1 MKRSLF
7 IVSAILIFAACNNN
21 SDKDSSDAQNAMP
34 DTTEVVKPTLGDS
47 SGLETGSAE
56 PADSVNSDTAKT
68 IESEGQTKSQ
78 LEKKGEVQEA
88 PKHGSSDADELE
100 RMKAEKNKKKK

>member
-7 IVSAILIFAACNNN
+7 IASAFLIFMACNN
-21 SDKDSSDAQNAMP
+21 SDKNSTEAQNAVS
-34 DTTEVVKPTLGDS
+34 DTSEVVKPTLGDS
-47 SGLETGSAE
+47 SGMETGNVE
-56 PADSVNSDTAKT
+56 PADSINTDSVQTT
-68 IESEGQTKSQ
+68 ESEGQTKTQ
-78 LEKKGEVQEA
+78 LEKKEQVQEA